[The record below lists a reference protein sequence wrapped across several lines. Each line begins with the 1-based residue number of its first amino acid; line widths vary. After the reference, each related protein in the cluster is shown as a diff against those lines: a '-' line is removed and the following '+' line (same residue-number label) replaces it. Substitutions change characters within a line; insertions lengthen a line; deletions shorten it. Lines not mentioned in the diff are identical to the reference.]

1 MTVTGDTPAPAAVSA
16 AVANTAVHR
25 AARRAAWLKRL
36 HQWHWISAALSLA
49 GMLMFSVTGITLNH
63 AIDIESKPRIVQR
76 KANLPTSLTDTLRPL
91 AQTQTGTRAPLPVP
105 LRDWLEKTWRLR
117 TSGANVEWSS
127 DEIYASLPGPGSD
140 AWVRIALDDGSVE
153 YEQTDQG
160 WIAWLN
166 DLHKG
171 RHTGNAWRFF
181 IDAFAVVCGVF
192 SLTGL
197 WLLKLH
203 AANRPGTWPVVG
215 LGLVI
220 PLLLLI
226 LWVHG

>member
-1 MTVTGDTPAPAAVSA
+1 MTAPANPSAPAAISA
-16 AVANTAVHR
+16 ATVDASVRR
-25 AARRAAWLKRL
+25 AARRAVWLKRL
-36 HQWHWISAALSLA
+36 HQWHWISAALSLV
-49 GMLMFSVTGITLNH
+49 GMLMFSFTGITLNH
-63 AIDIESKPRIVQR
+63 ATDIESQPRIVQR
-76 KANLPTSLTDTLRPL
+76 KASLPADLLHILQSQ
-91 AQTQTGTRAPLPVP
+91 AQAHADTRAPLAPSLQV
-105 LRDWLEKTWRLR
+105 WLEKTWGLR
-117 TSGANVEWSS
+117 TQSASVEWSL
-127 DEIYASLPGPGSD
+127 DEIYVSMPGPGRD
-140 AWVRIALDDGSVE
+140 AWVRVSLSDGVVE
-153 YEQTDQG
+153 YEQTRQG

-171 RHTGNAWRFF
+171 RHTGSAWRFF
-181 IDAFAVVCGVF
+181 IDAFAVVCSVF

-203 AANRPGTWPVVG
+203 ASNRPSTWPVVG